1 VTLSNN
7 KVTIQLDLKNMDKK
21 KASVYMLLKA
31 DFHQDTKHMS
41 QYLKPCYFQ
50 YMKKWSKAKLSFFFS

>member
-1 VTLSNN
+1 
-7 KVTIQLDLKNMDKK
+7 MDKK

-41 QYLKPCYFQ
+41 QYLKPGYFQ